1 MMELKRESFLTQYP
15 LLSVMDKKD
24 ISSIWEKEFFHL
36 YVHIP
41 FCARKCDFC
50 YYKSFVLK
58 NASFVEEYFENLKE
72 EIKLYSKMP
81 QVQSKQIRS
90 IYFGGGTPTILSET
104 QISSIM
110 DLVTKSFDIHNECEI
125 CFEVRPGK
133 ELTKEKLILLKE
145 LGVNRI
151 SIGCQSTDDNVLKIN
166 GRNLVNQE
174 FLNSYHDITDVGF
187 TVKNVDIMS
196 GMVNQSFESWDNTIQ
211 DMIKLDPE
219 NIAIYKL
226 EIYLNNQ
233 LYKRFRNG
241 EISIISDD
249 EEIRYFHHGINQF
262 LSAGYIM
269 ADNFTFVKDMS
280 LDHIHR
286 RRTWLGEDM
295 LGVGLSAHSCFNDII
310 FQNEPSMQEYNQK
323 IRLGALPIFRAHVS
337 TTNEI
342 IRQRII
348 FGIKNLHFSRKL
360 FYDEFGID
368 CVEVFQDEF
377 KHLESMNF
385 IKIFDDYIETT
396 LEGIIFADDI
406 VRSFF
411 LPEHQDKMLAH
422 ISRDNISRTG
432 NLDFIKQNI

>member
-1 MMELKRESFLTQYP
+1 MELKRESFLTQYP
-15 LLSVMDKKD
+15 PLNIMDKKN
-24 ISSIWEKEFFHL
+24 ISGIWEKECFHL

-41 FCARKCDFC
+41 FCVRKCDFC

-58 NASFVEEYFENLKE
+58 NTSSVEKYTETLKE

-81 QVQSKQIRS
+81 QVQCKQVRS
-90 IYFGGGTPTILSET
+90 IYFGGGTPTILNET
-104 QISSIM
+104 QISSVI
-110 DLVTKSFDIHNECEI
+110 DLITNSFDIHNECEI

-166 GRNLVNQE
+166 GRNLMNQE
-174 FLNSYHDITDVGF
+174 FLNSYQDITDVGF
-187 TVKNVDIMS
+187 KVRNVDIMS

-211 DMIKLDPE
+211 DMIKLNPE
-219 NIAIYKL
+219 SISIYKL

-249 EEIRYFHHGINQF
+249 EEIRYIRHGIKQ
-262 LSAGYIM
+262 LLKAGYIM

-280 LDHIHR
+280 NDHIHR
-286 RRTWLGEDM
+286 RRTWSGEDM

-310 FQNEPSMQEYNQK
+310 FQNEPYMQEYKQK
-323 IRLGALPIFRAHVS
+323 TESGILPIFRSH
-337 TTNEI
+337 TNTKNEV
-342 IRQRII
+342 IRQRVI
-348 FGIKNLHFSRKL
+348 FGIKNLHFSRKS

-368 CVEVFQDEF
+368 CVEMFQDEF
-377 KHLESMNF
+377 KYLESNDF
-385 IKIFDDYIETT
+385 IKIFNDYIELT

-406 VRSFF
+406 VRNFF

-422 ISRDNISRTG
+422 ISRNNIRRA
-432 NLDFIKQNI
+432 Q

>member
-15 LLSVMDKKD
+15 PLNVMDKKN

-36 YVHIP
+36 YIHIP
-41 FCARKCDFC
+41 FCVRKCDFC

-58 NASFVEEYFENLKE
+58 NAPFVDEYFEILKE

-110 DLVTKSFDIHNECEI
+110 DLITKSFDIHNECEI

-151 SIGCQSTDDNVLKIN
+151 SIGCQSTDDNVLKLN

-187 TVKNVDIMS
+187 TVKNIDIMS

-249 EEIRYFHHGINQF
+249 EEIRYIRHGIEQL

-286 RRTWLGEDM
+286 RRTWL
-295 LGVGLSAHSCFNDII
+295 A
-310 FQNEPSMQEYNQK
+310 
-323 IRLGALPIFRAHVS
+323 
-337 TTNEI
+337 
-342 IRQRII
+342 
-348 FGIKNLHFSRKL
+348 
-360 FYDEFGID
+360 
-368 CVEVFQDEF
+368 
-377 KHLESMNF
+377 
-385 IKIFDDYIETT
+385 
-396 LEGIIFADDI
+396 
-406 VRSFF
+406 
-411 LPEHQDKMLAH
+411 
-422 ISRDNISRTG
+422 
-432 NLDFIKQNI
+432 